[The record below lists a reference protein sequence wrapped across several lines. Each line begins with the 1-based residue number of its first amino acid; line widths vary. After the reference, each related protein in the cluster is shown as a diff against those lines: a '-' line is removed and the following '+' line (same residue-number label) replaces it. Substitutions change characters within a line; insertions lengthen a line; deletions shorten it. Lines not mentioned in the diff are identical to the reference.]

1 MSHLK
6 KQADEKKEVPETPEF
21 SLTKAVEDIS
31 QHGFA
36 QAETLKEQEDT
47 LSSLQ
52 ATLSDVVKKRE
63 AVEGELRSKERE
75 FLLCQGQMEH
85 LEKQSK
91 VLHDRCVSIT
101 MSKSELQGLIREE
114 EENARKVKAKLD
126 TYRSKMKAHR
136 EAVLFADS
144 QTEAHKQLEEKKMQ
158 IQMLKQ
164 MKEQLKKDL
173 EDPNGATQQMAKNE
187 IDALKMKIF
196 ERKLSIAERREQ
208 LKAECEI
215 HVQLKKDTEIQN
227 KRHDAIVR
235 RLCCQVNRAQ
245 ALHRQ
250 MLEDVFDLQNQL
262 DELKMQ
268 QQSSQGSA
276 VSDY

>member
-6 KQADEKKEVPETPEF
+6 KQVDEKKEVPETPEF

-114 EENARKVKAKLD
+114 EENARK
-126 TYRSKMKAHR
+126 
-136 EAVLFADS
+136 
-144 QTEAHKQLEEKKMQ
+144 TEAHKQLEEKKMQ